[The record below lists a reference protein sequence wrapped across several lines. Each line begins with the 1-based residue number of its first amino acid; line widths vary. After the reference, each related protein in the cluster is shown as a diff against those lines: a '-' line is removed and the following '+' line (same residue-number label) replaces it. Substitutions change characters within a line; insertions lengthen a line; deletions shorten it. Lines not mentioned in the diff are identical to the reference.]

1 MLGKELGIGE
11 RIEVVASHCVATRQ
25 IRICD
30 SYLPDEANEHCGRK
44 EENDVPGFSQN
55 ITDFLT
61 PFSSFAFD
69 FPTNAIRLFVDE
81 CLLFFHFSQAS
92 TESKRLL

>member
-1 MLGKELGIGE
+1 MPGKKLRIGE
-11 RIEVVASHCVATRQ
+11 RIEVVAAHRVSTRQ

-30 SYLPDEANEHCGRK
+30 SHLPHKADEHCGRE
-44 EENDVPGFSQN
+44 EENDVPGFPEN
-55 ITDFLT
+55 ITDFLA
-61 PFSSFAFD
+61 PFSSFAFY